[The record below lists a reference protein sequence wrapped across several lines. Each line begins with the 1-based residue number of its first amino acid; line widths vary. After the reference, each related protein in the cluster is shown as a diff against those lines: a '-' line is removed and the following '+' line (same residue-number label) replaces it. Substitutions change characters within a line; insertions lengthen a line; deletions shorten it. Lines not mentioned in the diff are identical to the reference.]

1 MELAG
6 QVVSVLAANPELLGR
21 FMADPGELFMEGLL
35 WPENGCLS
43 FFAINGTVNTPTRLR
58 ESKGRQQ

>member
-1 MELAG
+1 
-6 QVVSVLAANPELLGR
+6 
-21 FMADPGELFMEGLL
+21 MEGLL